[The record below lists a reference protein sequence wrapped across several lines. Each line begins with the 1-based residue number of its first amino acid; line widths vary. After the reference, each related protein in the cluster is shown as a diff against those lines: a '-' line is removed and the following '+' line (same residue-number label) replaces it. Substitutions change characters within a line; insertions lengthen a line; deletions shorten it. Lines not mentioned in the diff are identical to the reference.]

1 MDTAGKK
8 FLGEHDFR
16 NFCKM
21 DVANVHCY
29 TRRVTFFEVSPCQN
43 RWALVKRKH
52 IQAVFS
58 VSLFDDYCTI
68 IA

>member
-1 MDTAGKK
+1 MDIAGKK
-8 FLGEHDFR
+8 FIGEHDFR

-43 RWALVKRKH
+43 RSALVKKSH
-52 IQAVFS
+52 LSKFS
-58 VSLFDDYCTI
+58 VSQI
-68 IA
+68 

>member
-1 MDTAGKK
+1 MDIAGKK
-8 FLGEHDFR
+8 FIGEHDFR

-43 RWALVKRKH
+43 RLALVKGTFKL
-52 IQAVFS
+52 IFWS
-58 VSLFDDYCTI
+58 SFDDCWLH
-68 IA
+68 